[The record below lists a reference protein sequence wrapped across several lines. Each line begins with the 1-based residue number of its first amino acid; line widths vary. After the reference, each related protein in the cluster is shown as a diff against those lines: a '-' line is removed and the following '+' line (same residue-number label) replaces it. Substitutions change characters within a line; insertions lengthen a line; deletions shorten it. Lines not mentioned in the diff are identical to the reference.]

1 MRTLIHISHTGEAV
15 RLPGRSAERER
26 RGAEREDKEARSQ
39 GRRSAEREEEEGRS
53 AERVGG

>member
-1 MRTLIHISHTGEAV
+1 M

-26 RGAEREDKEARSQ
+26 RGAEREDEEARSQ